1 MTEHTAEKVAL
12 FIDVKNYIKP
22 FNNDQNQII
31 DKLRWIQTK
40 ASEYGAVIQQ
50 QAYADFTHGDVPAWL
65 PAALTALGVQCV
77 LTPCYGGGLKDMDDQ
92 LMARD
97 ITVLPF
103 SNPNVTAI
111 FAVTG
116 DGHIVPALSFYRS
129 TGRKVLV
136 ISSNG
141 TNAMLRDYANDG
153 FYQLEPQATEDD
165 DDTTLEAQIE
175 SLVSTHEYSKD
186 GLVKAI
192 RDASP
197 EYSPQTINQELARL
211 LKSGKLSHEQKCC
224 HGYPT
229 KILRWKRNTASAM

>member
-1 MTEHTAEKVAL
+1 MTEQTTEKVAL

-22 FNNDQNQII
+22 FDNDHKQLI

-40 ASEYGAVIQQ
+40 AAEYGAVVQQ

-103 SNPNVTAI
+103 SNPQVTAI

-129 TGRKVLV
+129 TGRKAIV

-153 FYQLEPQATEDD
+153 FYQLQPETTEAIDQ
-165 DDTTLEAQIE
+165 DTALEAQIE
-175 SLVSTHEYSKD
+175 SFVSAHEYSKD

-192 RDASP
+192 VDASP
-197 EYSPQTINQELARL
+197 QYSPQAIENELARL
-211 LKSGKLSHEQKCC
+211 LKSGKLSQEQKCGN
-224 HGYPT
+224 GYPV
-229 KILRWKRNTASAM
+229 KILRWKRHT